1 MNNKLRTFM
10 IGRYGIDDLYKVLL
24 VIYTILILIN
34 IFIRSK
40 IIAVIEVLLIIIMT
54 GFAIDVVVTVSTIV
68 KFNRRLKVMDD
79 IAAKIKVLSN
89 QIGENIYENVEEA
102 LEKSAEFKEEHAE
115 KIEKLENLRHKYDE
129 LLSKKN
135 AVSSRLMK
143 AFPDMKSKHHNEI
156 LQKLKKINIR
166 K

>member
-54 GFAIDVVVTVSTIV
+54 GFAIDVAVTVSTIV